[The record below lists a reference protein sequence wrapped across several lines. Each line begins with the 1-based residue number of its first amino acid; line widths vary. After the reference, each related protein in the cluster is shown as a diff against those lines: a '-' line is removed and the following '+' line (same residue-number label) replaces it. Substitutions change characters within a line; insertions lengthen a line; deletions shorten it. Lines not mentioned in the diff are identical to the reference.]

1 MAKLMMTAE
10 NTTTKV
16 PMAAK
21 PNSRNWNDVQTAIA
35 TVAIVTTLGMWN
47 LFATPSKTKA
57 SQASQPTVPP
67 TDPPTEV
74 PMELAPAGIPIPTK
88 MPQVKIIFAG
98 ATPQASLQPAPGIQ
112 QVQAPKKKKNR
123 TSTSGGTVTQTRT
136 S

>member
-1 MAKLMMTAE
+1 
-10 NTTTKV
+10 
-16 PMAAK
+16 MAAK

-47 LFATPSKTKA
+47 LFATPSKLKVT
-57 SQASQPTVPP
+57 QASEPT
-67 TDPPTEV
+67 TPPTEPPV
-74 PMELAPAGIPIPTK
+74 ESTPIEAASALTA

-98 ATPQASLQPAPGIQ
+98 ATPQTSLQPAPSVQ

-123 TSTSGGTVTQTRT
+123 TNTSGGTVTQTRT